1 MLEHN
6 MEIFKALDLTILIFV
21 SAFLIGLLG
30 HEYDELGLHQPLI
43 LMSDE
48 MLHFFD
54 NLIWPIIILLIF
66 DLVVKYRKTKDPKKF
81 VKKYWID
88 ITMLLLIPIFS
99 SFKLFKI
106 GLSIVK
112 KLKAAK
118 MGVKIIHKTKKISGK

>member
-30 HEYDELGLHQPLI
+30 HEYGELGLHQPLI